1 MTSKTQLVQTHI
13 VEKIQWQVYH
23 PNTRIPSVRD
33 MANKLSVSPYT
44 VSQAYDNLVAKGYI
58 YARQGAGYFVR
69 EPKQTQ
75 PSQAVTLPS
84 MTNNVLDTGW
94 LLTHLFNDLPR
105 TRASGS
111 GLLPNDWLMPK
122 KYMLSASRKVI
133 NELDYVYEYGHLQG
147 YSGLREQF
155 ARQLDDMGIS
165 AHPSMM
171 LTTTGVSAGIVT
183 IVQAMCQAGD
193 TIVVDDPTWFWIIG
207 SLQNLGMNV
216 IGVTRTHDGV
226 DLAQFETI
234 LQHYQPKLYI
244 TNSVLHN
251 PTSYT
256 VTPTNVFA
264 VLQLMEKY
272 DCYIVEDDV
281 YSAFH
286 PDKNMVRY
294 ATLDGFKRVFYL
306 NGVSKVL
313 GGNWRI
319 GLMVCPEMHLQ
330 NVLRQKMLSNMTCPE
345 MTERAITYIWQDP
358 AFAKHEKRIQGRLA
372 KAHHNLIR
380 RLKKH
385 GFTPPA
391 DSNPCLFMWLNLSVE
406 NNSELASQTMNSI
419 DTAELAL
426 QAHKDGWLVA
436 PGHLFSPTGRFKSHI
451 RLNITRTSDEFLE
464 WLRAYMH

>member
-1 MTSKTQLVQTHI
+1 MTTKTQLVQTHI
-13 VEKIQWQVYH
+13 IEKIQWQVYH

-33 MANKLSVSPYT
+33 MANKLGVSPYT
-44 VSQAYDNLVAKGYI
+44 VSQAYDTLVAQGYI
-58 YARQGAGYFVR
+58 YARQGAGYYVR
-69 EPKQTQ
+69 EPKEMQKTH
-75 PSQAVTLPS
+75 AVALPA

-111 GLLPNDWLMPK
+111 GLLPPDWLMPK
-122 KYMLSASRKVI
+122 KHMLSASRKVI

-147 YSGLREQF
+147 YHGLREQF

-171 LTTTGVSAGIVT
+171 ITTTGVSAGIVT
-183 IVQAMCQAGD
+183 IVQAMCQVGD
-193 TIVVDDPTWFWIIG
+193 TVVVDDPTWFWIIG

-216 IGVTRTHDGV
+216 VGVTRTADGV
-226 DLAQFETI
+226 DLEQLEAI

-244 TNSVLHN
+244 TNTTLHN
-251 PTSYT
+251 PTSYNI
-256 VTPTNVFA
+256 TPTSVFA

-272 DCYIVEDDV
+272 DCYVVEDDV
-281 YSAFH
+281 YSAFN
-286 PDKNMVRY
+286 PDKTLVRY

-319 GLMVCPEMHLQ
+319 ALTVCPEQHLQ
-330 NVLRQKMLSNMTCPE
+330 AVLRQKMLSNMTCPE
-345 MTERAITYIWQDP
+345 MTERTITYIWQDP
-358 AFAKHEKRIQGRLA
+358 AFAKHEKNIQSRLA
-372 KAHHNLIR
+372 KAHHTLLK

-385 GFTPPA
+385 GFTPPT
-391 DSNPCLFMWLNLSVE
+391 DSNPCLFMWLDLS
-406 NNSELASQTMNSI
+406 NDGII

-426 QAHKDGWLVA
+426 QAHKEQWLVA
-436 PGHLFSPTGRFKSHI
+436 PGHLFSPTGRFKHHI
-451 RLNITRTSDEFLE
+451 RLNVTRTSDEFLE
-464 WLRAYMH
+464 WLRAYIENVCC